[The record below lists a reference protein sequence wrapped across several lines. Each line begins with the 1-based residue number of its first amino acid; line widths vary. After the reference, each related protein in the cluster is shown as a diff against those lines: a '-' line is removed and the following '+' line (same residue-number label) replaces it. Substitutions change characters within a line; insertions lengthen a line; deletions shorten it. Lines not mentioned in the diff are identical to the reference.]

1 MEDKNK
7 LTEEIMPI
15 IGNSI
20 VSVSKNVEQNCII
33 TTEDKLHLIF
43 DEYNNAKK
51 QSSNALAWLGI
62 LITLIIADF
71 TCSFRSIW
79 FLDDATVRAV
89 FYLSTFIVFCLFFR
103 SGITYLKNK
112 KKLSFSYFIS
122 KIKGI

>member
-1 MEDKNK
+1 MIAWKIK
-7 LTEEIMPI
+7 TEEIKPI
-15 IGNSI
+15 IGNPI

-43 DEYNNAKK
+43 DEYDNAQE

-62 LITLIIADF
+62 FITLIIADF
-71 TCSFRSIW
+71 TCSFHSIW

-89 FYLSTFIVFCLFFR
+89 FYLSTVIAFCLFIR
-103 SGITYLKNK
+103 SGIAYLKNR
-112 KKLSFSYFIS
+112 KKLSFDYFIS